1 MNSNKY
7 EYFLN
12 VIHYCLWLND
22 MKFGDFV
29 ERLVNTLFYPI
40 HKYLFTEEFK
50 KEYNERKNKEKS
62 KTDKF
67 FYNKKN
73 GYHIGWAHH
82 WYGYFYSGYPAF
94 FSFILVDMADKHFG
108 NLNTIMFA
116 LLFALPIVVCYIPA
130 YKAVF
135 TKDRYLKY
143 FKQFEKKDE
152 HWHKKWRWITVAFC
166 MGSVTFAFLGLC
178 VAHILSLILY

>member
-1 MNSNKY
+1 MNKY
-7 EYFLN
+7 VYFLN
-12 VIHYCLWLND
+12 AIHYCIWLND
-22 MKFGDFV
+22 MKFGDFMGKV
-29 ERLVNTLFYPI
+29 ADTIFSPVQKN
-40 HKYLFTEEFK
+40 LFTEKFRK
-50 KEYNERKNKEKS
+50 KYNERKAKQQSEIDN
-62 KTDKF
+62 F
-67 FYNKKN
+67 FYNKRN

-166 MGSVTFAFLGLC
+166 MGSVTFAFLGLYL
-178 VAHILSLILY
+178 AHILSLILY